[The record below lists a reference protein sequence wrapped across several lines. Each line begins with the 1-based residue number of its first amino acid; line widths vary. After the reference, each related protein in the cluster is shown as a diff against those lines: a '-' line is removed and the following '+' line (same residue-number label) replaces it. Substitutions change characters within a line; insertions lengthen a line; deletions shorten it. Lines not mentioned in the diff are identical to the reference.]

1 MSILKYLFD
10 NELIEGVIVKR
21 KNQFTM
27 IVSLNGEEVSC
38 HCPTTGRIGDLE
50 IKNIACLLSKSND
63 PNRKTPYTVE
73 AVSAD
78 NLDEPNKNWIGINQT
93 LSNKLVEFFFK
104 THQLDAIVSE
114 YENIKREVKLG
125 VSKLDFLIGN
135 TYLEVK
141 TPLTTLQVKYGS
153 NITIKPTK
161 PFSSTERFTKHIK
174 ELTGSLNDH
183 ERAILLTVYQYQIT
197 EPKARQR
204 STHYEEVSA
213 VMREAV
219 KKGVQTFEVSMK
231 FEPDGVEL
239 INIVETTNR

>member
-1 MSILKYLFD
+1 MKYLFE
-10 NELIEGVIVKR
+10 NKLIEGVIVKR
-21 KNQFTM
+21 KSQFTM
-27 IVSLNGEEVSC
+27 IVNVNGEELSC

-50 IKNIACLLSKSND
+50 TRNIACLLSKSND
-63 PNRKTPYTVE
+63 PKRKTPYTVE

-78 NLDEPNKNWIGINQT
+78 DLDNSNKNWIGINQT
-93 LSNKLVEFFFK
+93 LSNRLVEYFFE
-104 THQLDAIVSE
+104 THQFDEIVSDYDE
-114 YENIKREVKLG
+114 IKREVKLG
-125 VSKLDFLIGN
+125 VSKLDFLVGN

-141 TPLTTLQVKYGS
+141 TPLTTLQVKYGNS
-153 NITIKPTK
+153 IKTKPIT

-174 ELTGSLNDH
+174 ELAGSLSEH
-183 ERAILLTVYQYQIT
+183 ERAILLTVYQYEIT
-197 EPKARQR
+197 EPKERQR

-239 INIVETTNR
+239 MSVTETTGR